1 MTMLQIQAMPKPCFF
16 KEFRNNKK
24 KNNSKLQAW
33 ECKRWQIM
41 KKQELNLQLIN

>member
-24 KNNSKLQAW
+24 KTSLNFKHGSVKDGKL
-33 ECKRWQIM
+33 
-41 KKQELNLQLIN
+41 